1 MSLVLFEGDGA
12 RWKCLFLRVIRRI
25 LILRFSYCF
34 ISCLNLNMRF
44 NMPTSSPALLNVA
57 RDLIS
62 ILSGGSRRPAV
73 VVLING
79 IL

>member
-1 MSLVLFEGDGA
+1 
-12 RWKCLFLRVIRRI
+12 
-25 LILRFSYCF
+25 
-34 ISCLNLNMRF
+34 MRF

-79 IL
+79 ILLFSRFHSCKNISPSRGLQIKLRAKQLDFLH